1 MLSDREI
8 YKVIPKT
15 FTICCHPIKVIVKDE
30 IVYHDEN
37 EGDVHRYGQ
46 WNEVACTIE
55 LAKSITI
62 DEDIEP
68 TPLTLIQ
75 IMTTFYHELFHCF
88 EHFSGMN
95 YEEQRVKLFSGCMI
109 QFIESKLFS

>member
-62 DEDIEP
+62 DEVN
-68 TPLTLIQ
+68 
-75 IMTTFYHELFHCF
+75 
-88 EHFSGMN
+88 GM
-95 YEEQRVKLFSGCMI
+95 KLPIIYNLYFGI
-109 QFIESKLFS
+109 KL